1 MNDYNFGNLLYK
13 LRNKANLTQNELA
26 KKLGITNKAVSKWEN
41 GKAKPTTDI
50 LKKLSILFNIP
61 IENLLQ
67 IKEAENKKNITKIVI
82 TGGPCAGKTTAMSW
96 IQNMFTDL
104 GYHVI
109 FIPECATELINAGI
123 SAKTC
128 KDVESFQNTLMK
140 LQIEREIIYEKA
152 AKTIKNDK
160 VLIVCDRGIMD
171 SKAFLTDLQFS
182 SILSKLNKNEIELRD
197 NYDAV
202 FHLVTAAKGA
212 EEFYTLENNT
222 ARTETVEEAILVD
235 DNLINAWN
243 GHPHFRIIDNSSNF
257 DNKMKKL
264 LKEISHFLGEPEPYE
279 IERKFLIEYPNIS
292 WLEKNCKKLEIIQT
306 YLNSKEDEE
315 IRVRQRGDNG
325 NYIYTQTIKR
335 NISDIKRIE
344 IEKSLSKDEY
354 LELLMN
360 ADTSKHPIRKTRY
373 CLVYKNQYFEID
385 IYPFWKDKAITEIEL
400 NNENQEIEM
409 PKQLKLIREVT
420 NDKKY
425 KNSELAKYN

>member
-1 MNDYNFGNLLYK
+1 MNDYNFGNLLYE
-13 LRNKANLTQNELA
+13 LRHKANLTQDELA

-67 IKEAENKKNITKIVI
+67 IKEAKNKKNITKIVI

-128 KDVESFQNTLMK
+128 KDVESFQNALMK

-152 AKTIKNDK
+152 ALAIKKDK
-160 VLIVCDRGIMD
+160 ILIVCDRGIMD

-182 SILSKLNKNEIELRD
+182 SILFELNKNEIELRD

-222 ARTETVEEAILVD
+222 ARTETIEEAILVD

-243 GHPHFRIIDNSSNF
+243 GHPHFRIIDNSTNF

-306 YLNSKEDEE
+306 YLNSNEDEE
-315 IRVRQRGDNG
+315 IRVRHRGDNG

-335 NISDIKRIE
+335 SISDIKRIE
-344 IEKSLSKDEY
+344 IEKRLSKDEY

-409 PKQLKLIREVT
+409 PNQLKLIKEVT
-420 NDKKY
+420 NDKRY